1 MVHIVIVST
10 SSTVTLSFAARSLRP
25 VQVHSDGG
33 NMYFERRALRAAC
46 TYLGLVYLW
55 QAPLAFAQDASVE
68 QLEQQI
74 AKLQLELDQK
84 KQIAAARA
92 ALVAEAEAVR
102 KANEARAYLA
112 SIPGSA
118 ANAAPP
124 ASPPASRA
132 LAPAIVDIPAQVA
145 SGAAPV
151 PQQAETITTRPDG
164 TVVEQKFKWS
174 QDELANDADGKTR
187 FGGLEF
193 GIGLGFTTD
202 LGRRDRIGKA
212 ELINNVVRVT
222 DSENTRARLLLESHY
237 FFTPTNAK
245 GGYAEW
251 LGVKNYSD
259 KVDSSGAIIRRG
271 VKNWGVGPFI
281 ALQAGEG
288 ELVQAVGAGL
298 MFGLRRPGEGS
309 GSFNL
314 GVGVLYDMNVRTLGD
329 GIVENQPLPAGET
342 EIRYK
347 ERSQS
352 GLMIL
357 SSYSF

>member
-1 MVHIVIVST
+1 MAHVLVGAMPSGAILPAV
-10 SSTVTLSFAARSLRP
+10 ARSQRP

-46 TYLGLVYLW
+46 TYIGLIFLW
-55 QAPLAFAQDASVE
+55 QVPTALAQDASVE

-92 ALVAEAEAVR
+92 AIAAEAEAAR

-112 SIPGSA
+112 SVTGPA
-118 ANAAPP
+118 ANAAP
-124 ASPPASRA
+124 
-132 LAPAIVDIPAQVA
+132 LAPQPANSAASAIVDIPAQIA
-145 SGAAPV
+145 SGSVPV
-151 PQQAETITTRPDG
+151 PQQAETTTTQSDG
-164 TVVEQKFKWS
+164 TIVEQKFKWS
-174 QDELANDADGKTR
+174 QDELANDSDGKTK

-212 ELINNVVRVT
+212 ELINNAVRVT

-237 FFTPTNAK
+237 FFTPTNAN

-251 LGVKNYSD
+251 LGIRNYSD
-259 KVDSSGAIIRRG
+259 EVDSTGVITRRG

-298 MFGLRRPGEGS
+298 MFGLRRPGDGS